1 MSQKAKLFKDED
13 SLKLIMQET
22 DPKKQKTLGKKIEG
36 FKQQDWREKAKTLCY
51 RGIEAKVL
59 QNPYIKKQLIA
70 TGNRKIREAN
80 PHDTFFGIGL
90 HLNDK
95 RVTEAKNWRGKNI
108 MGQILEEVRACL
120 K

>member
-1 MSQKAKLFKDED
+1 M
-13 SLKLIMQET
+13 
-22 DPKKQKTLGKKIEG
+22 
-36 FKQQDWREKAKTLCY
+36 
-51 RGIEAKVL
+51 L
-59 QNPYIKKQLIA
+59 QNSYIKKQLIA
-70 TGNRKIREAN
+70 TGNRKIGEAN